1 MEYDCYLLKVKGC
14 NITLKWFF
22 FKQIKILKPDENEN
36 NNIINK
42 PCFIRG
48 ICQSKHYL
56 NLIEESVS
64 EKGV

>member
-1 MEYDCYLLKVKGC
+1 MILFQT
-14 NITLKWFF
+14 N
-22 FKQIKILKPDENEN
+22 KILKPDDSEN

-42 PCFIRG
+42 ACFIRG

-56 NLIEESVS
+56 NLIEESVN